1 MRYGDHDYLRL
12 HEGTP
17 DRVRR
22 GADDEAEMG
31 VTHRLYAPQREA
43 NLGIRLD
50 EYVRF
55 GLAADRIFAT

>member
-1 MRYGDHDYLRL
+1 
-12 HEGTP
+12 
-17 DRVRR
+17 
-22 GADDEAEMG
+22 MG

-43 NLGIRLD
+43 NLRIRLD